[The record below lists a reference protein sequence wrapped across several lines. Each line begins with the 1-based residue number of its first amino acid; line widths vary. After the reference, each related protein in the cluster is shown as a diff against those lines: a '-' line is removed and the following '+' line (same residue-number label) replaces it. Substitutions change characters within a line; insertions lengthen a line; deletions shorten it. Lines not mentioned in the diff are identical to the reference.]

1 MEDIGAME
9 TVFGE
14 LARASEGDLGVSQ
27 KMTIAVEVVS
37 KMLTIPDKGGEGG

>member
-14 LARASEGDLGVSQ
+14 LAPASEGDSGVSQ
-27 KMTIAVEVVS
+27 KMTIA
-37 KMLTIPDKGGEGG
+37 GEGG